1 VWGNAKEF
9 ALLCGPDSHAIIR
22 RAERWSLPL
31 PERIF
36 YHPIDDAPQVT
47 MPVME
52 QEMAFAGF
60 RLAYVPP
67 GDVETAWHL
76 EDNFIDVNLHHSR
89 PLMAW
94 NSDRLVER
102 DLDSQ
107 ALAFAPVGATYK
119 LRVTNTAPGIVMSYR
134 PGFENRLAGENL
146 RRDVREWRLVEYEPD
161 PAAAQLGRMA
171 QAWFEAEARPDPL
184 YLESL
189 GVAIF
194 ARGAHLALRD
204 GQLWRPAAVTGYEA
218 RVQRAI
224 DYAHANLAGP
234 VALTE
239 MAAAAYVSPYHF
251 LRVFKA
257 ATGETPHTFVIRLRV
272 ERARHLLLSRDW
284 SVEFIALECGFASAS
299 HLGQAF
305 RKLTG
310 ETPSAF
316 RQSQMPVTRRLPH

>member
-1 VWGNAKEF
+1 
-9 ALLCGPDSHAIIR
+9 LPDRIIDH
-22 RAERWSLPL
+22 PL
-31 PERIF
+31 
-36 YHPIDDAPQVT
+36 DDVPLAT

-60 RLAYVPP
+60 RLVYLPP
-67 GDVETAWHL
+67 GDVEVALNL
-76 EDNFIDVNLHHSR
+76 EETVVDLNLHQGRH
-89 PLMAW
+89 AVGW

-102 DLDSQ
+102 YLDSQ
-107 ALAFAPVGATYK
+107 ALAFMPVGTQMK
-119 LRVTNTAPGIVMSYR
+119 LRVLNTSPGIVISYQ
-134 PGFENRLAGENL
+134 PGFEARLATENL
-146 RRDVREWRLVEYEPD
+146 RRDVREWRLVDYEPD
-161 PAAAQLGRMA
+161 PAAGQLGRMA
-171 QAWFEAEARPDPL
+171 LAWFEATEQPDPL

-234 VALTE
+234 VALTD
-239 MAAAAYVSPYHF
+239 MAAAAHVSPYHF

-257 ATGETPHTFVIRLRV
+257 ATGETPHAFVTRLRV
-272 ERARHLLLSRDW
+272 ERARQLLVSRDW
-284 SVEFIALECGFASAS
+284 SVDYIAIECGFGSAS
-299 HLGQAF
+299 RLGLAF

-310 ETPSAF
+310 QTPAAF
-316 RQSQMPVTRRLPH
+316 RRSQMPVTPMRQLH